1 MKVFIQGPGGI
12 AYMRMF
18 MGAGFEGTEDLDDA
32 DVVCF
37 TGGADINPKFY
48 GEQPIKGVNPDAARD
63 ERDAFIYGY
72 ALAQQKF
79 MVGICRGAQFLN
91 AMSGGKLWQDVD
103 NHCRAHIATDVETNL
118 KVWVSS
124 THHQQM
130 RPGPKGTV
138 VMVANEALNKYA
150 WDETF
155 CKLGNNPKPDEIDV
169 EAMWYPETKCFCFQ
183 PHPEHDRVTACRD
196 YFFDKLH
203 EFYDI
208 AQGQQSIMNKEAS

>member
-1 MKVFIQGPGGI
+1 MKVFIQGPGGL

-18 MGAGFEGTEDLDDA
+18 HGEGFDGTDDIDEA

-48 GEQPIKGVNPDAARD
+48 GEEPIKGVHPNHERD
-63 ERDAFIYGY
+63 ERDAYIYGY

-79 MVGICRGAQFLN
+79 MVGICRGGQFLN

-103 NHCRAHIATDVETNL
+103 NHCRHHIATDVETNL
-118 KVWVSS
+118 KIWVSS

-138 VMVANEALNKYA
+138 VMVADEAHNKFA
-150 WDETF
+150 WDETWLKF
-155 CKLGNNPKPDEIDV
+155 SNRTGVDIDV

-183 PHPEHDRVTACRD
+183 PHPEFDHVQACRD
-196 YFFDKLH
+196 YFFDKLNQ
-203 EFYDI
+203 FYDE
-208 AQGQQSIMNKEAS
+208 AQGQSLVKEAS

>member
-1 MKVFIQGPGGI
+1 MKVFIQGPGGL
-12 AYMRMF
+12 AYLRMF
-18 MGAGFEGTEDLDDA
+18 RGEGFEGTYDIDDA

-48 GEQPIKGVNPDAARD
+48 GEQPIKGVNPDDTRD

-72 ALAQQKF
+72 ALTQQKF
-79 MVGICRGAQFLN
+79 MVGICRGGQFLN

-103 NHCRAHIATDVETNL
+103 SHCRSHIATDVETGL
-118 KVWVSS
+118 KIWVSS

-138 VMVANEALNKYA
+138 VMTANEALNKFA
-150 WDETF
+150 WDETW
-155 CKLGNNPKPDEIDV
+155 CKMGNNHRPDETDV

-183 PHPEHDRVTACRD
+183 PHPEHDRVQACRD
-196 YFFDKLH
+196 YFFDKLNQ
-203 EFYDI
+203 FYDE
-208 AQGQQSIMNKEAS
+208 AQGTSITTQGVV